1 MSLTV
6 DKPMTTSSSRP
17 SLLILASTYPARV
30 GDGTPSF
37 VRDLAVGLTASF
49 DPLVLIPAVPGG
61 APEEHGD
68 GIRVRRY
75 RFFPRRWEDLAA
87 GAILENV
94 HARRSRLLQV
104 PFFMA
109 AQFFA
114 VRKAVR
120 REHPAVLHAHW
131 IIPQGI
137 VARFAARKVPLVVTT
152 LGGDLYALGDPVSRA
167 LKRSVLRHARAV
179 TVMNADMRERAI
191 ALGANP
197 DTTYV
202 MPMGAQVAQFADAAA
217 GRPSRVA
224 DAGSPVRLLAVGRLV
239 EKKGFHLLLQAL
251 TPIDPAAWQL
261 TIVGDGPER
270 AALETAAAAL
280 PVEFVGQLTR
290 DALTR
295 ADAEADVA
303 VFPSVRAASGD
314 QDGLPVALLEAM
326 ASGCAV
332 IVSDLPG
339 LDEAVVPGIS
349 GMSVPSGDVAA
360 LSEALVTII
369 GDAALRVSLGAGAA
383 LRAQSFDVAVVA
395 SAYAEVLKAAA
406 AR

>member
-1 MSLTV
+1 
-6 DKPMTTSSSRP
+6 MTPHAQRP
-17 SLLILASTYPARV
+17 ALLILASTFPARE

-37 VRDLAVGLTASF
+37 VRDLAVGLADRF
-49 DPLVLIPAVPGG
+49 APLVLVPAVPGG
-61 APEEHGD
+61 AATEEGD

-94 HARRSRLLQV
+94 RSRKSRLLQV

-114 VRKAVR
+114 VRRAVR
-120 REHPAVLHAHW
+120 RERPTVLHAHW
-131 IIPQGI
+131 IIPQGL
-137 VARFAARKVPLVVTT
+137 VARWAAPRTPLVVTT

-167 LKRSVLRHARAV
+167 LKRSVLSRARAV

-197 DTTYV
+197 DTTHV

-217 GRPSRVA
+217 GRVARVA

-239 EKKGFHLLLQAL
+239 EKKGFRLLLEAL
-251 TPIDPAAWQL
+251 ATVDPTTWHL

-270 AALETAAAAL
+270 SALEAAAADL

-290 DALTR
+290 EALTR

-332 IVSDLPG
+332 VVSDLPG
-339 LDEAVVPGIS
+339 LDEAVEPGVS
-349 GMSVPSGDVAA
+349 GLSVPSGDVAA
-360 LSEALVTII
+360 LREALATII
-369 GDAALRVSLGAGAA
+369 GDASLRAALGAGAA
-383 LRAQSFDVAVVA
+383 ARAQSFDVSAVADGYARVLQAA
-395 SAYAEVLKAAA
+395 SQPLVND
-406 AR
+406 